1 MLIILFE
8 LCSIFEKINIVT
20 MKIKKN
26 LCLLTI
32 FSIVLFG
39 CSQNQNNWNQYT
51 GPNRDATIENAEIFD
66 VWPEN
71 GPEEVWSFP
80 LGPGYGGASV
90 YGDEVFVLDRMK
102 GEKDIL
108 RCIDLNTGSEKWNYE
123 YEAAGELPYP
133 GSRAVPTV
141 DEKFIWSV
149 GPHGHFY
156 CFDKETKQPAWSLN
170 ILEKFDAELPNWGVS
185 QSPLIYDE
193 LVIVAPQGKEAGV
206 VAFDKLTGEVVWESR
221 PLSGYNFHVSPIVA
235 NYGGVDQ
242 VIMISPYDRK
252 DSIKTHEV
260 AAFDANTGEELWV
273 YNGLKSFAT
282 ITPPTAI
289 DDTRLLLTDCSYNGN
304 YNPVTIMLE
313 ITNNDGEFRVN
324 ELFLTEEAGCK
335 MHPGIVVDNHIYL
348 NTNGRPNQ
356 LVCLDMD
363 GNLVWGSGDAASFEM
378 GSLILVNGK
387 LIAQNGKNGDVHL
400 IEPSP
405 EGYKELGKASYFNSS
420 KTQAWS
426 PLAFSQGKLLAR
438 DMEKLVCIDFTK

>member
-1 MLIILFE
+1 
-8 LCSIFEKINIVT
+8 
-20 MKIKKN
+20 MKIKTN
-26 LCLLTI
+26 LFLLTFVLI
-32 FSIVLFG
+32 FNQG
-39 CSQNQNNWNQYT
+39 CTQKQNNWNQYT
-51 GPNRDATIENAEIFD
+51 GPSRDATIKNAEIFD

-71 GPEEVWSFP
+71 GPAELWSFP

-90 YGDEVFVLDRMK
+90 FGDEVFVLDRVK

-108 RCIDLNTGSEKWNYE
+108 RCINLNTGDERWNYE
-123 YEAAGELPYP
+123 YEAPGELPYP

-141 DEKFIWSV
+141 DENYIWSV

-156 CFDKETKQPAWSLN
+156 CFDKKNQQPVWSLN

-185 QSPLIYDE
+185 QSPLIYNE
-193 LVIVAPQGKEAGV
+193 LVIVAPQGKNAGV
-206 VAFDKLTGEVVWESR
+206 AAFNKLTGEIAWKSR
-221 PLSGYNFHVSPIVA
+221 PLSGHNFHVSPIVA

-242 VIMISPYDRK
+242 VIMISPYDRN
-252 DSIKTHEV
+252 DSTKTHEV
-260 AAFDANTGEELWV
+260 VAFDANTGKELWV

-282 ITPPTAI
+282 ITPPTVI

-304 YNPVTIMLE
+304 YNPVTILLE
-313 ITNNDGEFRVN
+313 ITKVNGEFRVD

-356 LVCLDMD
+356 LVCLDMS
-363 GNLVWGSGDAASFEM
+363 GNQVWGSGDAAGFEM
-378 GSLILVNGK
+378 GSIILVNGK
-387 LIAQNGKNGDVHL
+387 FIAQNGKNGDIHL

-405 EGYKELGKASYFNSS
+405 DGYRELGRASYFNSG

-438 DMEKLVCIDFTK
+438 DLEKLVCINFTN